1 MLGQFLDNVRE
12 KSPLIHNITNY
23 VTVND
28 CANILLA
35 AGASPIMAEEESEV
49 AEITSIA
56 QGLNINIG
64 MATKAKAA
72 AMVTAGKRSN
82 ALGHITVLD
91 RVGAGA
97 SEFRNGVISRLL
109 KSVKFTVIKGNAS
122 EIKSLA
128 TGMSNFG
135 GVDAETHREGG
146 RGNMDFIIKLA
157 ENLGRKARCTVV
169 VTGKTDIVTD
179 GDTTYLVH
187 NGHEMM
193 SRITGSGCMLSA
205 LITAFAAAN
214 KENVTRSV
222 LAGVCA
228 MGLAGEKAARRIE
241 KPAGSGTFKTYLIDE
256 IFNMTGEELERGAK
270 YEMR

>member
-1 MLGQFLDNVRE
+1 MLGQFLDNVRG

-56 QGLNINIG
+56 RGLNINIG

-97 SEFRNGVISRLL
+97 SQFRNGLISRLL

-135 GVDAETHREGG
+135 GVDAETCRESG
-146 RGNMDFIIKLA
+146 RGNLIKLA

-256 IFNMTGEELERGAK
+256 IFTMTAEELERGAK

>member
-1 MLGQFLDNVRE
+1 
-12 KSPLIHNITNY
+12 
-23 VTVND
+23 
-28 CANILLA
+28 
-35 AGASPIMAEEESEV
+35 
-49 AEITSIA
+49 
-56 QGLNINIG
+56 
-64 MATKAKAA
+64 
-72 AMVTAGKRSN
+72 MVTAGKRSN
-82 ALGHITVLD
+82 ALGHVTVLD

-97 SEFRNGVISRLL
+97 SEFRNDLISRLL

-135 GVDAETHREGG
+135 GVDAENCREGG
-146 RGNMDFIIKLA
+146 RGNLIKLA
-157 ENLGRKARCTVV
+157 ENLRRKARCTVV

-228 MGLAGEKAARRIE
+228 MGLAGEKAAPAHRKTRRQRNI
-241 KPAGSGTFKTYLIDE
+241 
-256 IFNMTGEELERGAK
+256 
-270 YEMR
+270 

>member
-1 MLGQFLDNVRE
+1 MLGQFLENVRV

-23 VTVND
+23 VTAND

-35 AGASPIMAEEESEV
+35 AGASPIMAEEESEA

-56 QGLNINIG
+56 RGLNINIG
-64 MATKAKAA
+64 MATMAKAA
-72 AMVTAGKRSN
+72 AMLAAGKRSN
-82 ALGHITVLD
+82 ALGHVTVLD

-97 SEFRNGVISRLL
+97 SEFRNNTISRLL
-109 KSVKFTVIKGNAS
+109 KNVKFTVIKGNAS
-122 EIKSLA
+122 EIKSVA
-128 TGMSNFG
+128 TGMANLG
-135 GVDAETHREGG
+135 GVDAENPQNSDRESI
-146 RGNMDFIIKLA
+146 DFLVNTAK
-157 ENLGRKARCTVV
+157 NLRKKAGCTVV

-179 GDTTYLVH
+179 GDTAYLVC

-214 KENVTRSV
+214 KENILQSV
-222 LAGVCA
+222 LAGVCT

-241 KPAGSGTFKTYLIDE
+241 KPAGSGTFRTYLIDE
-256 IFNMTGEELERGAK
+256 IFNMTADELERGAK
-270 YEMR
+270 YEVR

>member
-28 CANILLA
+28 CANILLG

-56 QGLNINIG
+56 RGLNINIG

-97 SEFRNGVISRLL
+97 SEFRNGIISRLL

-135 GVDAETHREGG
+135 GVDAVNR
-146 RGNMDFIIKLA
+146 RDNMDYLVKLA
-157 ENLGRKARCTVV
+157 ENLRRKARCTVV

-214 KENVTRSV
+214 KENITQSV

-256 IFNMTGEELERGAK
+256 IYNMTGEELERGAK
-270 YEMR
+270 YEVQ

>member
-28 CANILLA
+28 CANILLG
-35 AGASPIMAEEESEV
+35 AGASPIMAEEESEA

-72 AMVTAGKRSN
+72 AMLTAGKRSN
-82 ALGHITVLD
+82 ARGHVTVLD

-97 SEFRNGVISRLL
+97 SEFRNGIISRLL

-135 GVDAETHREGG
+135 GVDAETCRDD
-146 RGNMDFIIKLA
+146 MDFLIKLA
-157 ENLGRKARCTVV
+157 ENLRRKARCRVV

-214 KENVTRSV
+214 KENITQSV

-256 IFNMTGEELERGAK
+256 IFNMTAEELERGAK
-270 YEMR
+270 YEVR

>member
-1 MLGQFLDNVRE
+1 MLGQFLDNVRG

-28 CANILLA
+28 CANILLG

-56 QGLNINIG
+56 RGLNINIG

-72 AMVTAGKRSN
+72 AMVTAGRRSN
-82 ALGHITVLD
+82 ARGHVTVLD

-97 SEFRNGVISRLL
+97 SQFRNSIISRLL

-135 GVDAETHREGG
+135 GVDAETCRESG
-146 RGNMDFIIKLA
+146 RDDLVKLA

-179 GDTTYLVH
+179 GETTYLVH

-214 KENVTRSV
+214 KENVTQSV

-256 IFNMTGEELERGAK
+256 IYNMTAEELERGAK
-270 YEMR
+270 YEVQ